1 MGMALVPWSD
11 RGQSDPGDESDGG
24 RHPEDRYGAPEGG
37 QADGH
42 RDGHRDGY
50 YSRLEIPEPSMREL
64 IDRTRALQRKN
75 ADTLKH
81 MQKVRDE
88 ITADYAAEQ
97 RRQAQYDND
106 GKRRDGQ

>member
-1 MGMALVPWSD
+1 
-11 RGQSDPGDESDGG
+11 
-24 RHPEDRYGAPEGG
+24 
-37 QADGH
+37 
-42 RDGHRDGY
+42 
-50 YSRLEIPEPSMREL
+50 MREL

-81 MQKVRDE
+81 MQKVRDA

>member
-1 MGMALVPWSD
+1 VTAGRAI
-11 RGQSDPGDESDGG
+11 RGTSPTADATRRTATARPKAG
-24 RHPEDRYGAPEGG
+24 RPTAI
-37 QADGH
+37 